1 MFTCDCINP
10 EIMKVLAYCGHGS
23 KILIADGNYPVA
35 EKSGDAKK
43 VYLGL
48 CKDIPKVTD
57 VLKALKSVI
66 NIEKAEVMVPGD
78 SGKKSEEPKGTEV
91 IDKYLSPDKQ
101 PEIFKDFKEI
111 TGLELYAW
119 GRWSFYDAAS
129 DNVVLAISTGE
140 SRTFAN
146 ILLTVG
152 CA

>member
-10 EIMKVLAYCGHGS
+10 EIMKVLALCGHGS
-23 KILIADGNYPVA
+23 KVLIADGNYPLA
-35 EKSGDAKK
+35 EKTGDAAK

-48 CKDIPKVTD
+48 TKDIPTVTD

-66 NIEKAEVMVPGD
+66 NIEKAEVMIPGTFNTKVD
-78 SGKKSEEPKGTEV
+78 GTKKVEDYIQKKDEPG
-91 IDKYLSPDKQ
+91 
-101 PEIFKDFKEI
+101 IFDEFRTI
-111 TGLELYAW
+111 TGLDMYAY
-119 GRWSFYDAAS
+119 GRYEFYDAAC
-129 DNVVLAISTGE
+129 DKVCLAISTGE